1 VERRGDHD
9 LLDGEVGTMAKFP
22 TTVEK
27 SITVRAHI
35 EKVYA
40 YLWDAP
46 ASSVCIA
53 GIDYCEKV
61 GDDTYC
67 FVFETKSV
75 GPVSMNVQYTAR
87 YEGNGSD
94 TITFKTFGAEGDN
107 TDVEGTARLKAS
119 GDATKIVLKQM
130 TAPDT
135 PVPRLL
141 QGMLRS
147 FVDSEAEQTIK
158 QFLANIKRELE
169 SV

>member
-1 VERRGDHD
+1 
-9 LLDGEVGTMAKFP
+9 MAKFP

-27 SITVRAHI
+27 SITIKAPI

-40 YLWDAP
+40 YLWDAV
-46 ASSVCIA
+46 ASSGCIE
-53 GIDYCEKV
+53 GVDHCDKV
-61 GDDTYC
+61 EDDTYR

-75 GPVSMNVQYTAR
+75 GPVSMNVQYTAK
-87 YEGNGSD
+87 YEGNGTD
-94 TITFKTFGAEGDN
+94 KITFKTFGAAGDN

-135 PVPRLL
+135 PVPRLV

-147 FVDSEAEQTIK
+147 FVESEAEGTIK
-158 QFLANIKRELE
+158 AFLANLKRDLE
-169 SV
+169 SA

>member
-1 VERRGDHD
+1 
-9 LLDGEVGTMAKFP
+9 MAKFP

-27 SITVRAHI
+27 SITVKSPI

-40 YLWDAP
+40 YLWDA
-46 ASSVCIA
+46 AVSSACIA
-53 GIDYCEKV
+53 GIHHCETL

-75 GPVSMNVQYTAR
+75 GPVSMNVQYTAK
-87 YEGNGSD
+87 YEGNGTD
-94 TITFKTFGAEGDN
+94 TITFKTFGAAGDN
-107 TDVEGTARLKAS
+107 TDVEGTARLKAN
-119 GDATKIVLKQM
+119 GDTTKIVLKQM

-147 FVDSEAEQTIK
+147 FVESEAEDTIK
-158 QFLANIKRELE
+158 QFLANLKRELE
-169 SV
+169 AA